1 MTYLIKNANQD
12 MYGNSKEN
20 IILAFDENQELIG
33 HAYIYASFNY
43 HQTHETPLLLYFS
56 ITTDLIDVK
65 EALFKHIQ
73 KRADEIKTLYPNIS
87 ARFYTT
93 LSQESDRPFF
103 KNLGLDDA
111 TTFLMEKEI
120 NQQIDRELTP
130 IDYKDI
136 NIFDQKEYQAFEK
149 IYNELFVTPLDLKH
163 LSTISSKNEYQM
175 IYYMMNHKIIGGAI
189 FYVEDEVGY
198 LDTLFIMP
206 SHQKKGF
213 SKSILNDIFRW
224 FIEHDITFIRLEVW
238 SLNIKAVKLYESL
251 GFKQTKDVLY
261 TPGINM
267 K

>member
-20 IILAFDENQELIG
+20 IFLALDENQELIG
-33 HAYIYASFNY
+33 HAYIYASFNH
-43 HQTHETPLLLYFS
+43 HQTYETPLLLYFS
-56 ITTDLIDVK
+56 ITTNFLDVK

-73 KRADEIKTLYPNIS
+73 KRADEIKRLHPDIS
-87 ARFYTT
+87 ARLYTT

-103 KNLGLDDA
+103 KSLGLDEA

-120 NQQIDRELTP
+120 NQQINTELTQ

-136 NIFDQKEYQAFEK
+136 NIFDQNEYQTFEM

-163 LSTISSKNEYQM
+163 LSTISSKKEHQM
-175 IYYMMNHKIIGGAI
+175 IYYIMNHKIIGGAI
-189 FYVEDEVGY
+189 YYIEEQVGY

-206 SHQKKGF
+206 SYQKKGL
-213 SKSILNDIFRW
+213 SKSILNDIFTW
-224 FIEHDITFIRLEVW
+224 FIEHDIILIKLEVW
-238 SLNIKAVKLYESL
+238 SLNIKAIKLYESL